1 MTESWIALFI
11 EIAWKSLVVSG
22 GALLLLA
29 LLRKR
34 SAAERAC
41 VAHFAMAAV
50 LVVPL
55 VVLAGPALE
64 VPLLTAE
71 ESAPIAASLPAAA
84 GAIAPPSGAAAAVQ
98 PVAQPLLDGERS
110 LLLAYGLPAGLM
122 LLVTLVAILRLFAL
136 RGRAN
141 VIVQPGWLT
150 ALAHAQRRMGF
161 RHGTALLVS
170 EELTSPVSWGIIRPV
185 ILLSED
191 ALESPAV
198 AEAIIAHELAH
209 VARLDWLNLLLARIA
224 TALFWFNP
232 LVWMLARAGHQ
243 LREEA
248 ADDAVLRADVPNTDY
263 AALLVGCARHEGSGM
278 LLAANGVAPGK
289 GSLSIRVRRILDQA
303 APRSPAR
310 LAWAGSCAAAAFVV
324 AAPLAAFTPVAPQAP
339 AAPAAP
345 LAIAAPAA
353 PVAPGHTSAPQAA
366 PAPVIAAVAPTPLSA
381 PVTAVAPAAPAAP
394 TSGVPP
400 VPGAAPIAIAGIAT
414 ADGAYA
420 AAVAQANPSLNRLT
434 ADQLVAL
441 RVHGV
446 TEQRLREYAS
456 LGYSRLDYEDVIN
469 FAVHGVT
476 PAYIR
481 SMAGVGYRG
490 LTAEQLV
497 EFRIFGVTPDF
508 AREAAREGR
517 RPSPSDLVERRI
529 FGGEPP
535 SAYVRAGPRP
545 PAVRPPPTPNPRPRA
560 PRPDD

>member
-71 ESAPIAASLPAAA
+71 ESAPITASLPAAAA
-84 GAIAPPSGAAAAVQ
+84 GAIAPLSGAAAAVQ
-98 PVAQPLLDGERS
+98 PVAQPLLDGETS

-161 RHGTALLVS
+161 KHGTALLVS

-278 LLAANGVAPGK
+278 LLAANGVVPGK
-289 GSLSIRVRRILDQA
+289 GSLSIRVRRILDQG
-303 APRSPAR
+303 APRTPAR

-345 LAIAAPAA
+345 LAIVAPGA
-353 PVAPGHTSAPQAA
+353 PVAPGQPSAPQAA
-366 PAPVIAAVAPTPLSA
+366 PKPVIAAVAPTPLSA
-381 PVTAVAPAAPAAP
+381 PATAVSPVAPAAPAA
-394 TSGVPP
+394 SVP
-400 VPGAAPIAIAGIAT
+400 VPGTPPIAVAAAGMT
-414 ADGAYA
+414 RVDVGYA

-469 FAVHGVT
+469 FAVH
-476 PAYIR
+476 
-481 SMAGVGYRG
+481 
-490 LTAEQLV
+490 
-497 EFRIFGVTPDF
+497 
-508 AREAAREGR
+508 
-517 RPSPSDLVERRI
+517 
-529 FGGEPP
+529 
-535 SAYVRAGPRP
+535 
-545 PAVRPPPTPNPRPRA
+545 
-560 PRPDD
+560 

>member
-1 MTESWIALFI
+1 MTESWTALFI
-11 EIAWKSLVVSG
+11 EILWKSALVSG
-22 GALLLLA
+22 AALALLA

-41 VAHFAMAAV
+41 VAHFGMAAV
-50 LVVPL
+50 LLVPL
-55 VVLAGPALE
+55 IALAAPALE
-64 VPLLTAE
+64 VPVLEAE
-71 ESAPIAASLPAAA
+71 APAPIVASAPMGTTAAIPETGAAVVEPAA
-84 GAIAPPSGAAAAVQ
+84 Q
-98 PVAQPLLDGERS
+98 PWWDGETS

-122 LLVTLVAILRLFAL
+122 LLVTLIAILRLFAL

-141 VIVQPGWLT
+141 VIVQPGWLS

-161 RHGTALLVS
+161 KHGTALLVS
-170 EELTSPVSWGIIRPV
+170 EELTSPVSWGVIRPV

-191 ALESPAV
+191 ALESPTV

-232 LVWMLARAGHQ
+232 LVWMLARSGHQ

-310 LAWAGSCAAAAFVV
+310 VAWAGGCAAAALVV

-339 AAPAAP
+339 AAPVPPAAAAAPSAPAAIPNSAAARAAP
-345 LAIAAPAA
+345 LPPTPGTPVAASA
-353 PVAPGHTSAPQAA
+353 PVAPSAAVA
-366 PAPVIAAVAPTPLSA
+366 AAVAPVAPTPRTA
-381 PVTAVAPAAPAAP
+381 PVPNV
-394 TSGVPP
+394 
-400 VPGAAPIAIAGIAT
+400 APIAIAGIT
-414 ADGAYA
+414 QFDVAYA
-420 AAVAQANPSLNRLT
+420 AAIAQANPSLNRLT
-434 ADQLVAL
+434 PEQLVGL

-446 TEQRLREYAS
+446 TEQRLRDYAS
-456 LGYSRLDYEDVIN
+456 AGYSRLGYSDVIN

-481 SMAGVGYRG
+481 SMAAAGYRG
-490 LTAEQLV
+490 LSPDRLV
-497 EFRIFGVTPDF
+497 EFRIFGVTPEF
-508 AREAAREGR
+508 AREANRSGR
-517 RPSPSDLVERRI
+517 RLTPEQLVERRM
-529 FGGEPP
+529 FGDHP
-535 SAYVRAGPRP
+535 
-545 PAVRPPPTPNPRPRA
+545 PPPTPARPPRRDH
-560 PRPDD
+560 DD

>member
-1 MTESWIALFI
+1 MTESWTALFI
-11 EIAWKSLVVSG
+11 EILWKSALVSG
-22 GALLLLA
+22 GALALLA

-41 VAHFAMAAV
+41 IAHFGMAAV
-50 LVVPL
+50 LLVPL

-64 VPLLTAE
+64 IPLLQAE
-71 ESAPIAASLPAAA
+71 SSAPIVESAPLATTVAAPEATAATAEPAA
-84 GAIAPPSGAAAAVQ
+84 Q
-98 PVAQPLLDGERS
+98 PWWDGETS
-110 LLLAYGLPAGLM
+110 LLLAYGVPAALM
-122 LLVTLVAILRLFAL
+122 LLVTLIAILRLFAL

-141 VIVQPGWLT
+141 VIVQPGWLS

-161 RHGTALLVS
+161 KHGTALLVS
-170 EELTSPVSWGIIRPV
+170 EELTSPVSWGVVRPV

-224 TALFWFNP
+224 TAIFWFNP
-232 LVWMLARAGHQ
+232 LVWMLARRGHQ

-310 LAWAGSCAAAAFVV
+310 LAWAGSCAAAALMV
-324 AAPLAAFTPVAPQAP
+324 AAPLAALTPVAPQAP
-339 AAPAAP
+339 TAPAAP
-345 LAIAAPAA
+345 LAAAPGTPTASPHPSVPLAA
-353 PVAPGHTSAPQAA
+353 PLPPAPGIPAAA
-366 PAPVIAAVAPTPLSA
+366 PAPGVAPVAAVSP
-381 PVTAVAPAAPAAP
+381 VAPAAPTPRAAP
-394 TSGVPP
+394 VPNVAP
-400 VPGAAPIAIAGIAT
+400 VAIAGVT
-414 ADGAYA
+414 QVDLAYA
-420 AAVAQANPSLNRLT
+420 AAIAQASPSLNRLSPE
-434 ADQLVAL
+434 QLVAL

-446 TEQRLREYAS
+446 TERRLREYAS
-456 LGYSRLDYEDVIN
+456 LGFSRLGYEDVIN

-476 PAYIR
+476 PGYIR
-481 SMAGVGYRG
+481 SMASAGYRG
-490 LTAEQLV
+490 LSPDQLV
-497 EFRIFGVTPDF
+497 EFRIFGVTPEF
-508 AREAAREGR
+508 AREQARSGR
-517 RPSPSDLVERRI
+517 RASPSDLVERRI

-535 SAYVRAGPRP
+535 PGHIRGAAPQ
-545 PAVRPPPTPNPRPRA
+545 PPPTPNPRPRG
-560 PRPDD
+560 PSHDD

>member
-1 MTESWIALFI
+1 MTDSWTALLI
-11 EIAWKSLVVSG
+11 EILWKSLVVSG
-22 GALLLLA
+22 GGLLLLA
-29 LLRKR
+29 LLRRR

-64 VPLLTAE
+64 VPLLSAE
-71 ESAPIAASLPAAA
+71 EPAAIAASLPAAA
-84 GAIAPPSGAAAAVQ
+84 IAPLPETAAAVQ
-98 PVAQPLLDGERS
+98 PVAQSLIDGETS
-110 LLLAYGLPAGLM
+110 LVLAYGIPAGLM

-141 VIVQPGWLT
+141 VIVQPSWLT

-161 RHGTALLVS
+161 KHGTALLVS
-170 EELTSPVSWGIIRPV
+170 EELTSPVSWGVIRPV

-232 LVWMLARAGHQ
+232 LVWMLARSGHQ

-339 AAPAAP
+339 AAP
-345 LAIAAPAA
+345 LALAAPAA
-353 PVAPGHTSAPQAA
+353 PVAAPHPSAPQPA
-366 PAPVIAAVAPTPLSA
+366 PAPIVAVAAAA
-381 PVTAVAPAAPAAP
+381 PVAAASPVAPAAP
-394 TSGVPP
+394 TSAVPHL
-400 VPGAAPIAIAGIAT
+400 PGAAPVAIAGIT
-414 ADGAYA
+414 TIDVAYA
-420 AAVAQANPSLNRLT
+420 AAVAQANPSLNRL
-434 ADQLVAL
+434 APDQLVAL

-456 LGYSRLDYEDVIN
+456 LGYSRLGYEDVIN

-481 SMAGVGYRG
+481 SMAGAGYRG
-490 LTAEQLV
+490 LTAEELV

-508 AREAAREGR
+508 ARDAARNGR
-517 RPSPSDLVERRI
+517 RPSASDLVERRI

-535 SAYVRAGPRP
+535 SVDVRSGRRP
-545 PAVRPPPTPNPRPRA
+545 TPIPNPRPRV

>member
-1 MTESWIALFI
+1 MTESWTALFV
-11 EIAWKSLVVSG
+11 EIVWKSLVVSG
-22 GALLLLA
+22 GALALLA
-29 LLRKR
+29 LLRNR

-50 LVVPL
+50 LLVPL

-71 ESAPIAASLPAAA
+71 EPAPVTASVVPATETALPATAV
-84 GAIAPPSGAAAAVQ
+84 AIE
-98 PVAQPLLDGERS
+98 PVPQSWLDGETS
-110 LLLAYGLPAGLM
+110 LLLAYGVPAGLM

-141 VIVQPGWLT
+141 VIVQPGWLS

-161 RHGTALLVS
+161 KHGTALLVS
-170 EELTSPVSWGIIRPV
+170 EELASPVSWGVLRPV

-191 ALESPAV
+191 AVESPGD

-232 LVWMLARAGHQ
+232 LVWMLARRGHQ

-310 LAWAGSCAAAAFVV
+310 VAWAGGCAAAALII
-324 AAPLAAFTPVAPQAP
+324 AAPLAAFTPVAPAAPPAP
-339 AAPAAP
+339 AAPIAVAAAP
-345 LAIAAPAA
+345 GAPTAAPYPSAA
-353 PVAPGHTSAPQAA
+353 RATPTPGAP
-366 PAPVIAAVAPTPLSA
+366 AVAPTPGAVPAAVIA
-381 PVTAVAPAAPAAP
+381 PVAPVAPAPRVAPVAGVAP
-394 TSGVPP
+394 V
-400 VPGAAPIAIAGIAT
+400 AIAGVSQV
-414 ADGAYA
+414 DLAYA
-420 AAVAQANPSLNRLT
+420 MAIAQANPSLNRLT
-434 ADQLVAL
+434 PDQLVGL
-441 RVHGV
+441 RVHGI
-446 TEQRLREYAS
+446 TERRLREYAS
-456 LGYSRLDYEDVIN
+456 AGYPRLSHTDVVN

-481 SMAGVGYRG
+481 SMADAGYRG
-490 LTAEQLV
+490 LSPDRLV
-497 EFRIFGVTPDF
+497 EFRIFGVTPEF
-508 AREAAREGR
+508 IREAARSGR
-517 RPSPSDLVERRI
+517 RPSPSDLIERRI
-529 FGGEPP
+529 FGDNPP
-535 SAYVRAGPRP
+535 PGHARTPRTPVVRS
-545 PAVRPPPTPNPRPRA
+545 PPTPNPRPRA
-560 PRPDD
+560 VSPDD